1 MTARRLS
8 FFFKSQSLSY
18 SFQQSSSAI
27 LLLQARAKYCLW
39 EVRFTVQ
46 IRTKTGFFTW
56 HMSEYQLSKV
66 IGLWLW
72 EPNILPAC
80 TTYSSTEEHYLSC
93 KKLCKKLLMA
103 GLVLELI
110 KFLPALSADSS
121 THRNVQRS
129 SVMERGSEP
138 WCRARWG
145 SCCEGKSSHSAGGQ
159 TWFTLWDSFI
169 HWWKSK
175 ENTLLILGVFTEH
188 HTQGVKFSL

>member
-1 MTARRLS
+1 MTARRLLL
-8 FFFKSQSLSY
+8 FLKSQCLSY

-72 EPNILPAC
+72 ELNILPAC

-129 SVMERGSEP
+129 CVMERGSEP
-138 WCRARWG
+138 WCRARWARAVRVRRATVQG
-145 SCCEGKSSHSAGGQ
+145 DRHDLPSETHSLVDGKAKKTHSS
-159 TWFTLWDSFI
+159 F
-169 HWWKSK
+169 
-175 ENTLLILGVFTEH
+175 
-188 HTQGVKFSL
+188 

>member
-1 MTARRLS
+1 MSNFVNARNRIYPSDDCQKIFTLLKITIS
-8 FFFKSQSLSY
+8 KLLTSA
-18 SFQQSSSAI
+18 SSSAI

-80 TTYSSTEEHYLSC
+80 TAYSSTEEHYLSC

-129 SVMERGSEP
+129 CVMERGSEP
-138 WCRARWG
+138 WCRARWARAVRVRTATVQG
-145 SCCEGKSSHSAGGQ
+145 DRHDLPSGTHSLVDGKAKKTHSS
-159 TWFTLWDSFI
+159 F
-169 HWWKSK
+169 
-175 ENTLLILGVFTEH
+175 
-188 HTQGVKFSL
+188 